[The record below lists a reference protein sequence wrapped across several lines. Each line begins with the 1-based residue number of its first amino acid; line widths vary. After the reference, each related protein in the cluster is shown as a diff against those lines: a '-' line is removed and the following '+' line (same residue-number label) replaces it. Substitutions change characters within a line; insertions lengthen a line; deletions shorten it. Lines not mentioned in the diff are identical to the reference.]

1 MEKEKPDLKIV
12 EDSSVEPPVIAEELT
27 NLELIGRGGM
37 ASVYRAYHE
46 KLKREVAVKVLFSDL
61 IKNTRYI
68 KRFQI
73 EAGAA
78 GALNHP
84 HLVPVYDYG
93 VAEDGSPYLVMDLA
107 EGTTLAKLIEKEG
120 FIELDRAIEIFT
132 QIAEALQYAHQ
143 ERVIHRDIKPG
154 NIIVETRDGADF
166 VKVLDFGIAK
176 VVPVE
181 EKEGHTLTHTGEL
194 FGTPKYMSPEQC
206 LGDEIDIRTDIYS
219 LGCLMYEC
227 TSGKPAFEGEN
238 AIKTIVKHVNEVPA
252 PLPPGVPNGMR
263 NLIFKALAKN
273 PDWRYQSMKDLIK
286 DLEKVRNGQD
296 LKGDLRGAESR
307 LKKLRYGAGVLF
319 MTLMSVLA
327 VALVKIT
334 SPPAP
339 TPVSSSTAS
348 NAPQIPK
355 PAEGDFFLPAGLIGG
370 SRITDQSGRIIY
382 QTSTAMR
389 LKDTVE
395 EAVAKKVDLSN
406 AMLLGADL
414 SGADLS
420 GAKMPNACLIS
431 TQLSRASFRNANL
444 AGASFEGSRGE
455 AIDFSQANLK
465 RVNFYGTKFSNCNF
479 EEANLR
485 EASLN
490 YAFIFKSN
498 LKGCDLQRA
507 NLNYANFNQSD
518 LRDIDT
524 TGEKTRNLG
533 VDLNDADLRGANL
546 YSIDMRSAKYKKTD
560 LEGAILPDD
569 APEPL
574 ETMGAPGGK
583 EEIQSRPWETR
594 PIPGQ

>member
-12 EDSSVEPPVIAEELT
+12 ADGSDEPPVIAAELS

-61 IKNTRYI
+61 IKNARYI

-78 GALNHP
+78 GTLNHP
-84 HLVPVYDYG
+84 HLVPVYDHG

-107 EGTTLAKLIEKEG
+107 KGTTLAKLIEKEG
-120 FIELDRAIEIFT
+120 FLELERAIEIFT

-227 TSGKPAFEGEN
+227 ISGKPAFQAEN

-252 PLPPGVPNGMR
+252 PLPPDVPTGMR

-286 DLEKVRNGQD
+286 DLERVRNGQD
-296 LKGDLRGAESR
+296 LKGNRRSCGIR
-307 LKKLRYGAGVLF
+307 LDKLGNFSGVLF
-319 MTLMSVLA
+319 VLLISVMAITLM
-327 VALVKIT
+327 KI

-339 TPVSSSTAS
+339 TSVSLSTAS

-355 PAEGDFFLPAGLIGG
+355 PSEGDFVLPAGLIGG
-370 SRITDQSGRIIY
+370 SRIADQSGRVLY
-382 QTSTAMR
+382 STSSAVS

-414 SGADLS
+414 SGADLRN
-420 GAKMPNACLIS
+420 AKMPNACLIS
-431 TQLSRASFRNANL
+431 TQLSRTSFQNANL

-455 AIDFSQANLK
+455 GIDFSEAKLQ
-465 RVNFYGTKFSNCNF
+465 RVNFYGVKFSKCNF
-479 EEANLR
+479 EEANLQD
-485 EASLN
+485 ASLN

-498 LKGCDLQRA
+498 LKGCNFQRA

-518 LRDIDT
+518 LREVDT
-524 TGEKTRNLG
+524 SGEKTRNLG
-533 VDLNDADLRGANL
+533 VDLNGADLRGANL
-546 YSIDMRSAKYKKTD
+546 YSIDLHSAKFQKTD
-560 LEGAILPDD
+560 LEGAIIPDD
-569 APEPL
+569 SPAP
-574 ETMGAPGGK
+574 A
-583 EEIQSRPWETR
+583 IRR
-594 PIPGQ
+594 

>member
-12 EDSSVEPPVIAEELT
+12 EDSSVEPPVIAEELS

-37 ASVYRAYHE
+37 ATVYRAYHE

-61 IKNTRYI
+61 IKNARYI

-78 GALNHP
+78 GTLNHP
-84 HLVPVYDYG
+84 HLVPVYDHG

-120 FIELDRAIEIFT
+120 FIELERAIEIFT

-154 NIIVETRDGADF
+154 NIIVDTRDRADF

-227 TSGKPAFEGEN
+227 ISGKPAFQAEN

-252 PLPPGVPNGMR
+252 PLPPGVPTGMR

-286 DLEKVRNGQD
+286 DLEKVGNGQD
-296 LKGDLRGAESR
+296 LKADRRGGEIRLDKLGDYS
-307 LKKLRYGAGVLF
+307 GVLF
-319 MTLMSVLA
+319 VILMSVLA
-327 VALVKIT
+327 IT
-334 SPPAP
+334 LMKMAPPAP
-339 TPVSSSTAS
+339 TSVSLSTAS

-355 PAEGDFFLPAGLIGG
+355 PSEGDFVLPAGLIGG
-370 SRITDQSGRIIY
+370 SRIADQSGRVLY
-382 QTSTAMR
+382 STNTAVS

-395 EAVAKKVDLSN
+395 EAVAKNVDLSN

-414 SGADLS
+414 SGADLRN
-420 GAKMPNACLIS
+420 AKMKNACLIS
-431 TQLSRASFRNANL
+431 TQLSRTSFQNANL

-455 AIDFSQANLK
+455 GIDFSKAKLQ

-479 EEANLR
+479 EEANLQ

-498 LKGCDLQRA
+498 LKGCDFQRA
-507 NLNYANFNQSD
+507 NLNYANFSQSD

-524 TGEKTRNLG
+524 RGEKTRNLG
-533 VDLNDADLRGANL
+533 VDLNGADLRGANL
-546 YSIDMRSAKYKKTD
+546 YSIDLHSAKYKKTD

-569 APEPL
+569 SPEP
-574 ETMGAPGGK
+574 ADVSSDK
-583 EEIQSRPWETR
+583 QEIRSRPWELR
-594 PIPGQ
+594 PTPGQ